1 MARSALTA
9 LLAALALG
17 CLVTGVV
24 VATTVDGDKGFGF
37 GVAILCAAPAFAV
50 LALAMRF
57 GLGGDDDA

>member
-1 MARSALTA
+1 VARSAITT
-9 LLAALALG
+9 LLVAVAVG

-24 VATTVDGDKGFGF
+24 VASSVDGDKGFGF
-37 GVAILCAAPAFAV
+37 GVALMCVAPAFAL

>member
-1 MARSALTA
+1 MARSLITLALVG
-9 LLAALALG
+9 LALG

-24 VATTVDGDKGFGF
+24 VATTVDGDSGFGF
-37 GVAILCAAPAFAV
+37 GVALLCAAPAFAV

>member
-1 MARSALTA
+1 VARSAITT
-9 LLAALALG
+9 LLVAVALG

-24 VATTVDGDKGFGF
+24 VASSVDGDKGFGF
-37 GVAILCAAPAFAV
+37 GVALMCVAPAFAL